1 MAILV
6 HSEIERQGMIALPP
20 GKVEGE
26 PHPARRYHYD
36 GHIMVLDGHPAHVL
50 AHDAR
55 EICKIAG
62 HRMASSQECNA
73 YYGNF
78 AAKRQDVLTET
89 RASAPVSVP
98 APNDKT
104 PPATETA
111 PTPSQSLTSD
121 SAPATSTRKSRK
133 GQ

>member
-62 HRMASSQECNA
+62 HRMASSQECNT

-78 AAKRQDVLTET
+78 AAKRQDVLTEST
-89 RASAPVSVP
+89 HANDTSASEP
-98 APNDKT
+98 
-104 PPATETA
+104 A
-111 PTPSQSLTSD
+111 PTPAQVLTSD
-121 SAPATSTRKSRK
+121 TAPSNSPRKSRK

>member
-62 HRMASSQECNA
+62 HRLASSQESNA
-73 YYGNF
+73 YHASKRH
-78 AAKRQDVLTET
+78 AAVLTE
-89 RASAPVSVP
+89 S
-98 APNDKT
+98 
-104 PPATETA
+104 ATETNDPAPEPA
-111 PTPSQSLTSD
+111 PTPAQVLTSD
-121 SAPATSTRKSRK
+121 TAPSTSPRKSRK
-133 GQ
+133 G